1 MRVLIRV
8 VVATLLAL
16 GAATGAGL
24 LYEESPSPRRY
35 SHTIAAPKHGFFDG
49 DQGLVR
55 QAA

>member
-1 MRVLIRV
+1 MRILIRV
-8 VVATLLAL
+8 AVATLLAL